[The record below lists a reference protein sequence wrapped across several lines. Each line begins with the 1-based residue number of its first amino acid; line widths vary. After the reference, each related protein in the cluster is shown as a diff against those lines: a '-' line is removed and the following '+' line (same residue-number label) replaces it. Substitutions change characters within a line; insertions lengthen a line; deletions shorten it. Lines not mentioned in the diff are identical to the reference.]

1 METSFLK
8 ERMRSINPPH
18 TFREK
23 ERICKRYGR
32 ANSGVCLPRA
42 LRPEPTDGAAR
53 RCRWV
58 PGRWGLAFLPRGAA
72 RLAGL
77 QAVRFAGDSQFHCW
91 FFLFLF
97 PALKPIKSKQRICSA
112 KRNRGEA
119 KSERFPFELSLSL
132 SCLTVLRLESLNLFE
147 MESQNVGSERPG
159 RSGSAPVV
167 FQAHPWLGAHRVVR
181 LRPALR

>member
-32 ANSGVCLPRA
+32 ANSGVCRPRA
-42 LRPEPTDGAAR
+42 LSGPSRQTER
-53 RCRWV
+53 
-58 PGRWGLAFLPRGAA
+58 RGAA
-72 RLAGL
+72 VGSPGGGGSRSSHAAQRGWPGCRLCASQGF
-77 QAVRFAGDSQFHCW
+77 AVSLL
-91 FFLFLF
+91 FFLFVF